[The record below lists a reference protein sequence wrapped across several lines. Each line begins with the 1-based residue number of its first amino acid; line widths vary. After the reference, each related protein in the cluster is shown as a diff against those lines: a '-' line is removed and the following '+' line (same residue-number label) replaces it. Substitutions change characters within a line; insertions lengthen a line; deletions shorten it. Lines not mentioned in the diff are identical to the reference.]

1 MTRWQTF
8 RFGNSVMARAARGS
22 AVSGLGYIGGQGLR
36 LASNLILTRLLFP
49 EAFGLMALVTMVV
62 VGVFMMTDL
71 GLVPSIMQSK
81 RGDDPKFLE
90 TAWSVKLI
98 MHGFYFVV
106 LCLLAVPMARFYDE
120 PQLAQLIPAVAVAV
134 LVGGLVAPNLEHAAR
149 HIRPAPGVIT
159 DLGSQFIALTYT
171 AIHAWLTGS
180 IWALPMGQVVG
191 AIARVAITR
200 AILPGPALRPRW
212 DRAALRELFGFGK
225 WILLG
230 SLSGFLLAQGD
241 KAILGKYLTMEMLGI
256 YNIGFFLASFPQSV
270 ARHICGATMIP
281 IYRESPPHA
290 SAKNFA
296 TVRRMRFALS
306 GTVLTMTAMMGLGG
320 PLLVS
325 VLYDARYA
333 EAGQIVSLIAC
344 TQISHLIGM
353 TYPSAA
359 LAAGDSRTPSLLTM
373 LYAVVQIGAFVAG
386 VELGGLHGAI
396 LALALVGWVM
406 HGCNIYLARRHRVWD
421 PLHDLVI
428 GGAGLALTAAIL
440 IVHPPF

>member
-1 MTRWQTF
+1 MTGWQKF
-8 RFGNSVMARAARGS
+8 RFGSSIMARAARGS

-62 VGVFMMTDL
+62 VGVAMMTDL

-98 MHGFYFVV
+98 MHGFYFVT
-106 LCLLAVPMARFYDE
+106 LCLLAAPMARFYDE

-134 LVGGLVAPNLEHAAR
+134 LIGGLVAPNLEHAAR
-149 HIRPAPGVIT
+149 HIRPGPGVIA
-159 DLGSQFIALTYT
+159 DMGSQSVALTYT

-180 IWALPMGQVVG
+180 VWALPMGQIVG
-191 AIARVAITR
+191 SVARVVITR
-200 AILPGPALRPRW
+200 VILPGPAIRPQW

-225 WILLG
+225 WIMLG
-230 SLSGFLLAQGD
+230 SLSGFLLGQGD

-256 YNIGFFLASFPQSV
+256 YNIGFFLAAFPQAL

-290 SAKNFA
+290 SAQNFA
-296 TVRRMRFALS
+296 TVRRMRFILS
-306 GTVLTMTAMMGLGG
+306 GTVLEMIAVMGLGG

-325 VLYDARYA
+325 FLYDARYA

-344 TQISHLIGM
+344 TQIAHMIGM

-373 LYAVVQIGAFVAG
+373 LYALVQIIAFVVG

-396 LALALVGWVM
+396 LTLAVVGWVM
-406 HGCNIYLARRHRVWD
+406 HGSNIYLARRHRVWD
-421 PLHDLVI
+421 RLHDMII
-428 GGAGLALTAAIL
+428 GGAGLLLTAAIL
-440 IVHPPF
+440 TLHPPF